1 MNKGPVLI
9 HNAKEDSKYSHNKEP
24 LTLLEERGV
33 FNPPCNLG
41 ITVEDLNSLFFLKK
55 PNGEFHLVTAFAH
68 PAEPPLLSSFLNSC
82 TRYFFAF
89 DVDKTIKIVYDNCFN
104 FAPLRN
110 TPHTSDNRRRQ
121 KVAIGVS
128 CAADAMHKK
137 GNTFNST

>member
-1 MNKGPVLI
+1 MPFFPERGCIVIPK
-9 HNAKEDSKYSHNKEP
+9 KYSSQN
-24 LTLLEERGV
+24 T
-33 FNPPCNLG
+33 N
-41 ITVEDLNSLFFLKK
+41 II
-55 PNGEFHLVTAFAH
+55 AH